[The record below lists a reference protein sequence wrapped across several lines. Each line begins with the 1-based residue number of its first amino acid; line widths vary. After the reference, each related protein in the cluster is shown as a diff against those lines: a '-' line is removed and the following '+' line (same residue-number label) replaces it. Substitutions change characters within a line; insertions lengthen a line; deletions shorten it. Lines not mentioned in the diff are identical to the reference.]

1 MLPLPLSMELE
12 LTSPNEPAAARLQ
25 PHARI
30 DEIKEETVFDVK
42 GGKERQATVATEIL
56 NYNSGTKKKNM
67 GGASKT
73 LIN

>member
-1 MLPLPLSMELE
+1 MLPLPLNMKLE

-25 PHARI
+25 PHTCV

-56 NYNSGTKKKNM
+56 NYNSGTKKKKE
-67 GGASKT
+67 GGGHRRH
-73 LIN
+73 